1 MIKTLQKNQMWLMY
15 AFLAI
20 ALLVIFVDHANAA
33 GTNGGLP
40 YEGWLTKLRQ
50 SVSGPVA
57 FGVAMIGIVVS
68 GAVLIFGGELNGFFR
83 TLVFIVLVMALL
95 VGANSMLT
103 SFFGGSAEI
112 ASLTTHQI
120 FKG

>member
-40 YEGWLTKLRQ
+40 YESWLTKLRQ

-83 TLVFIVLVMALL
+83 TFVFLVLVMAFI
-95 VGANSMLT
+95 VAANNVMT
-103 SFFGGSAEI
+103 SFFGKGSLVVTNEI
-112 ASLTTHQI
+112 SLV
-120 FKG
+120 KLV

>member
-40 YEGWLTKLRQ
+40 YESWLTKLRQ

-95 VGANSMLT
+95 VGANSMLST
-103 SFFGGSAEI
+103 FFGGSAEI
-112 ASLTTHQI
+112 ASLVKPLI
-120 FKG
+120 NKG